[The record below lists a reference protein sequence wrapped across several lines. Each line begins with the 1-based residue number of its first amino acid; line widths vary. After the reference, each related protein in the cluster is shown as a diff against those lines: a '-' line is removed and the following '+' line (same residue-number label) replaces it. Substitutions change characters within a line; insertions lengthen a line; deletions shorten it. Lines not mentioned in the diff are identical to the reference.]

1 MLESLLLFTFL
12 TITPSRLTTTP
23 WADVDFRAGEVMLTP
38 YMTEAGS
45 DAPTVIVCPGG
56 SYCWLDVKGEGIEVA
71 EWLQEQGI
79 NAFLLQYRTAGFG
92 AYFTHY
98 RYVARGNRHPDMLCD
113 LQRTIRLLRENADEY
128 GIDPERLGVMGF
140 SAGGHLVM
148 SSGCYYMQDFTRL
161 PQGGASVS
169 LRPDFIASIYPVVT
183 MKPPYVHRRSR
194 RGLLGEWGK
203 SSRKLCRM
211 MSLEDNI
218 PDDCPPVFIVN
229 CKDDPVVDWHNSVL
243 LDSALTVH
251 GIDHRYIQYKEGRHG
266 FGVSERYGSE
276 ESRKWKYAFLDW
288 LDEIGIK

>member
-140 SAGGHLVM
+140 SAGGHLA
-148 SSGCYYMQDFTRL
+148 
-161 PQGGASVS
+161 AS
-169 LRPDFIASIYPVVT
+169 LC
-183 MKPPYVHRRSR
+183 VHH
-194 RGLLGEWGK
+194 
-203 SSRKLCRM
+203 
-211 MSLEDNI
+211 EDI
-218 PDDCPPVFIVN
+218 
-229 CKDDPVVDWHNSVL
+229 KDSNEKII
-243 LDSALTVH
+243 TK
-251 GIDHRYIQYKEGRHG
+251 IN
-266 FGVSERYGSE
+266 
-276 ESRKWKYAFLDW
+276 
-288 LDEIGIK
+288 